1 MTDIV
6 LKGLFFQNARG
17 LKFGDTASLTW
28 AFNPATN
35 TLTGTA
41 SGSGGVDTANSPN
54 ANEFARF
61 TDADTIEGRTVAEVL
76 SDLKLLGLKSYSFFV
91 GG

>member
-1 MTDIV
+1 MTDVV
-6 LKGLFFQNARG
+6 LKGEFLKNARG
-17 LKFGDTASLTW
+17 FIFGDSASLTW
-28 AFNPATN
+28 SFDAATN
-35 TLTGTA
+35 TLTATT
-41 SGSGGVDTANSPN
+41 SGSGGIDTANSPN

-76 SDLKLLGLKSYSFFV
+76 SDLGLTGLKSYSFFV